1 MKLLLG
7 LSASCAA
14 ALALSAAVHAQAL
27 PKGPYLD
34 SCSAAKADGHNLM
47 AQCRN
52 GTGIEHRALLINF
65 PRCVG
70 PITNNNG
77 ILTCDFGLGVD

>member
-1 MKLLLG
+1 MKFLLG
-7 LSASCAA
+7 VGASCAA
-14 ALALSAAVHAQAL
+14 ALALSMAAHAQAL
-27 PKGPYLD
+27 PRGPYLN
-34 SCSAAKADGHNLM
+34 SCSNAQADSHNLM

-52 GTGIEHRALLINF
+52 GAGIEHRAVLINF

-77 ILTCDFGLGVD
+77 VLACDFGLK

>member
-7 LSASCAA
+7 VGASCAA
-14 ALALSAAVHAQAL
+14 ALVLSVAAHAQAL
-27 PKGPYLD
+27 PRGPYLET
-34 SCSAAKADGHNLM
+34 CSDAKADGHNLM

-52 GTGIEHRALLINF
+52 ATGIEHRTLLINF

-70 PITNNNG
+70 PINNNNG
-77 ILTCDFGLGVD
+77 ILTCDFGLQ